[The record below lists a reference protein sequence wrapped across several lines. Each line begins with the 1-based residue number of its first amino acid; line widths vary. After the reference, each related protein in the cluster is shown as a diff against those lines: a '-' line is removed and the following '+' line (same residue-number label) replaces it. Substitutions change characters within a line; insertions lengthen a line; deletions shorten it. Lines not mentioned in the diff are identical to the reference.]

1 MTVWE
6 TLKLILGLIQIALGI
21 TTVVIGIKILNDK
34 R

>member
-1 MTVWE
+1 MTAWE

-21 TTVVIGIKILNDK
+21 TTVVIGIKILKEK